1 MTIVQVSC
9 PECGNVE
16 VYARDVTVRCCDET
30 RHFAYRFHCPKCS
43 MPIVKDAADGDVTL
57 LLAGDARTERWQLPL
72 EVYEHPVGAAAINN
86 DDLLDFHDAMARL
99 PTAT

>member
-1 MTIVQVSC
+1 MTIVQVTC

-30 RHFAYRFHCPKCS
+30 MHFAYRFHCPKCS

-57 LLAGDARTERWQLPL
+57 LLAGDARTERWHLPL

-86 DDLLDFHDAMARL
+86 NDLLDFHEAMARL